1 MEQFDKIWGIVAAVV
16 PMLMGIAT
24 LIVNATETP
33 KDNEIMG
40 KIALIIGR
48 VFSFSTFKDPA
59 TGKANV
65 SVPVLGSAKPKAQ
78 REREKPPAK

>member
-1 MEQFDKIWGIVAAVV
+1 MEQFDKVWGIVAVVV
-16 PMLMGIAT
+16 PMLVSMAT

-33 KDNEIMG
+33 KDNEIVG

-48 VFSFSTFKDPA
+48 IFSFSTFRDPA

-65 SVPVLGSAKPKAQ
+65 SLPVVGSAKPKTQ
-78 REREKPPAK
+78 K

>member
-1 MEQFDKIWGIVAAVV
+1 MEQFDKIWGIVAVV
-16 PMLMGIAT
+16 IPMLVSMAT

-33 KDNEIMG
+33 KDNEIVG

-48 VFSFSTFKDPA
+48 IFSFSTFRDPE

-65 SVPVLGSAKPKAQ
+65 SVPVLQSAKPK
-78 REREKPPAK
+78 K